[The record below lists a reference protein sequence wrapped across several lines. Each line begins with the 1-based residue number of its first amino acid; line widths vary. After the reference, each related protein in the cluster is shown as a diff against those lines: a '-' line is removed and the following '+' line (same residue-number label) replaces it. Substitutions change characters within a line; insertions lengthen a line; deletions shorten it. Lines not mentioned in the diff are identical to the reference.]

1 MSEIKVIKNKNYSVI
16 SNYHLQD
23 KELSLKAKG
32 LMCLMLS
39 LPEDWDFSIKGLATL
54 SKDGKDCVMNILKE
68 LEENNYLIRNQKIN
82 EKGQFNGYEY
92 LLYEKPQTEKP
103 CSENPNT
110 ENPTQLNG
118 INNINTLLN
127 KQNTKKYIYYGT
139 YKRVKLTKAE
149 HEKLI
154 NEFGKDYIEEVI
166 TKLDE
171 YVESNNNKNKY
182 TNYNLVIRKAI
193 REKWFN
199 DKEKIEDKKI
209 VRKSK
214 WLEEFNERFK
224 D

>member
-39 LPEDWDFSIKGLATL
+39 LPDDWDFSIKGLATL
-54 SKDGKDCVMNILKE
+54 SKDGKESVMNVLKE
-68 LEENNYLIRNQKIN
+68 LEENNYLIRNQRVNK
-82 EKGQFNGYEY
+82 KGQFNGYEY

-110 ENPTQLNG
+110 ENPTQING
-118 INNINTLLN
+118 INNINTLIN
-127 KQNTKKYIYYGT
+127 KQNTKEYIYYGT
-139 YKRVKLTKAE
+139 YKRIKLKTTDY
-149 HEKLI
+149 EKLI
-154 NEFGKDYIEEVI
+154 NEYGKNYIDDVI
-166 TKLDE
+166 QKLDE

-199 DKEKIEDKKI
+199 IQKEKSSGSEWWDNLKKGL
-209 VRKSK
+209 S
-214 WLEEFNERFK
+214 

>member
-39 LPEDWDFSIKGLATL
+39 LPDDWDFSIKGLATL
-54 SKDGKDCVMNILKE
+54 SKDGKESVMNVLKE
-68 LEENNYLIRNQKIN
+68 LEENNYLIRNQRVN

-110 ENPTQLNG
+110 ENPTQING
-118 INNINTLLN
+118 INNNINTLIN
-127 KQNTKKYIYYGT
+127 KQNTKEYIYYGT
-139 YKRVKLTKAE
+139 YKRIKLKTTDY
-149 HEKLI
+149 EKLI
-154 NEFGKDYIEEVI
+154 NEYGKNYIDDVI
-166 TKLDE
+166 QKLDE

-199 DKEKIEDKKI
+199 IQKEKSSGSEWWDNLKKGL
-209 VRKSK
+209 S
-214 WLEEFNERFK
+214 